1 MHTFFLTVY
10 YIDNGD
16 YNNLSDRHGVITRSA
31 LKTDDLVCHK
41 FPVDDSFSVGGGM
54 VFLAHRSFL
63 TCSFVACSFV
73 ATRYKGDTLG
83 P

>member
-1 MHTFFLTVY
+1 M
-10 YIDNGD
+10 
-16 YNNLSDRHGVITRSA
+16 TRSA

-41 FPVDDSFSVGGGM
+41 FPADDSFSVGGGM

-63 TCSFVACSFV
+63 TCSFVA
-73 ATRYKGDTLG
+73 TRYIGDTLG